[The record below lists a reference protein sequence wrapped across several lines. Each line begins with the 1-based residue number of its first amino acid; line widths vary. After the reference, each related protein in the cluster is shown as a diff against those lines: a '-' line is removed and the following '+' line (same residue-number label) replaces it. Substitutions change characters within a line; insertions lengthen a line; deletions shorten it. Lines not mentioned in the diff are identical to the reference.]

1 MKAIRVYE
9 FGEPSVLKFEDLPDP
24 TPEAGQVV
32 VKLHAVGVNPVET
45 YIRKGIY
52 GPRQFP
58 FTPGSDA
65 AGLVET
71 VGTGVTRWKI
81 GDRVYVAGSVS
92 GTYAQL
98 ALCNATSVHTLPDNV
113 SFEQGAAIGVPYAT
127 AHRALHFRG
136 RAEPGETVLIHGATG
151 GVGVAAVQ
159 ICRAAGLTVIG
170 TGGTVHGR
178 AMVLREGAHHV
189 LDHTQSGYT
198 QSVMDLTQGRG
209 VELILEMLANVNLA
223 TDLTLLARNGRVVV
237 VGSRGKVEIDAREAM
252 RRDADIR
259 SMTLMNMTEQEA
271 VAIHAALVAGLQN
284 ATLRPIIG
292 EQFPLAEAAGAH
304 EAVMK
309 SGAFGKILLRP

>member
-24 TPEAGQVV
+24 TPQAGQVL

-65 AGLVET
+65 AGMVET

-98 ALCNATSVHTLPDNV
+98 ALCNATSVHALPENV

-127 AHRALHFRG
+127 AYRALHFRG
-136 RAEPGETVLIHGATG
+136 QAKPGETMLIHGATG

-170 TGGTVHGR
+170 TGGTVNGR

-189 LDHTQSGYT
+189 LDHTQAGYT

-259 SMTLMNMTEQEA
+259 AMTLMNMTEPEA
-271 VAIHAALVAGLQN
+271 VAVHAALVAGLQN

-292 EQFPLAEAAGAH
+292 KQFPLAEAASAH
-304 EAVMK
+304 EEVMK